1 MGKGLLDNMIVNDMK
16 NCKLIS
22 NHLSVRESR
31 KRFAR
36 MKALNRDLRSE
47 TGVECTKV
55 VKHCPLFF
63 SLKTDSRTQ
72 CFVLH

>member
-31 KRFAR
+31 KQFAR

-47 TGVECTKV
+47 TGVKCCEALPTF
-55 VKHCPLFF
+55 LF
-63 SLKTDSRTQ
+63 SKDR
-72 CFVLH
+72 